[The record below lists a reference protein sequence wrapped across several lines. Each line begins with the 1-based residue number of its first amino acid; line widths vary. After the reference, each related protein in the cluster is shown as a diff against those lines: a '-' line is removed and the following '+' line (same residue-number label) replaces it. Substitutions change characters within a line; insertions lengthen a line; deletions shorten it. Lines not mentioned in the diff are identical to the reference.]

1 MISFARKKQLAIEDI
16 LIIALLKKLKLPY
29 LMSRDFEMFI
39 KAPIIKNQIIRKFC
53 HPKPNK
59 PIAKSWSAP
68 LTPNVTIDEIDLD
81 RCLLSGK

>member
-1 MISFARKKQLAIEDI
+1 M
-16 LIIALLKKLKLPY
+16 
-29 LMSRDFEMFI
+29 
-39 KAPIIKNQIIRKFC
+39 KAPIITNQTVRKYC

-68 LTPNVTIDEIDLD
+68 LAPKVTIDDIDLG

>member
-1 MISFARKKQLAIEDI
+1 MISFAKKKQLAIEDI
-16 LIIALLKKLKLPY
+16 LITALLEKPKLPY
-29 LMSRDFEMFI
+29 LMFRDFEMFM
-39 KAPIIKNQIIRKFC
+39 KAPIITNQTVIKYC

-68 LTPNVTIDEIDLD
+68 LTPKVTIDDIDLD